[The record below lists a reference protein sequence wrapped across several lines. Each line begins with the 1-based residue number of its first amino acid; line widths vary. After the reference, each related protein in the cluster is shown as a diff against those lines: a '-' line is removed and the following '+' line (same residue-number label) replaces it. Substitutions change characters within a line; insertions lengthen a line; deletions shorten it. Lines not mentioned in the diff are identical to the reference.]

1 MCCNGTLYNY
11 VTLEPDDLLRL
22 QKYRQLK
29 LKVRNEQE
37 TFDEPCVLH
46 TGTGC
51 SAYEDRP
58 ATCVRYS
65 CGVLRAVARE
75 ELTDEQALLLIA
87 EGKALV
93 ENVKEYV
100 TFEPGMPMAVSTW
113 DLPPEGIEEAARLAW
128 VRAQYHLSK
137 YFLGTLPPEAK
148 ELPGET
154 PPGEVKAPGVKA
166 SSTAAA
172 SPGSPRT
179 PPGSAKPPGRTALTR

>member
-11 VTLEPDDLLRL
+11 VTLEPDDLQRL
-22 QKYRQLK
+22 QKYRQLQ
-29 LKVRNEQE
+29 LKVRNGQE

-65 CGVLRAVARE
+65 CGVLRSVARE
-75 ELTDEQALLLIA
+75 ELTDEEALLLIA

-93 ENVKEYV
+93 EIVKEYV
-100 TFEPGMPMAVSTW
+100 DFEPGMPMAVSTW
-113 DLPPEGIEEAARLAW
+113 DLPPEGIPEAARRAW
-128 VRAQYHLSK
+128 VRTQYHLSK
-137 YFLGTLPPEAK
+137 YFLGTLPAEAQ

-154 PPGEVKAPGVKA
+154 PPSQDLAAERP
-166 SSTAAA
+166 STAR
-172 SPGSPRT
+172 SMST
-179 PPGSAKPPGRTALTR
+179 